1 MDMGHVLLEFRP
13 PIMLSSSSSL
23 CSGVLFLVVDNVRA
37 FLGRGFRSMLASLL
51 CNVALFDD
59 EAVATS
65 NNLDVKVL
73 VELAPLNMLSLSPSR
88 DTDGADGAGGADG
101 ADGAGNTRGAGEQQE
116 EEEASWIWI

>member
-1 MDMGHVLLEFRP
+1 
-13 PIMLSSSSSL
+13 
-23 CSGVLFLVVDNVRA
+23 
-37 FLGRGFRSMLASLL
+37 MLASLL

-88 DTDGADGAGGADG
+88 GTDGADGAGGAG
-101 ADGAGNTRGAGEQQE
+101 GAGNTRGAGEQQE